1 MGRSFTSRMDR
12 RIKVKFDLA
21 QFSDNYL
28 AEDPHQ
34 TQAREK
40 GIELGVLDTS
50 PGSGAYLRYIA
61 SLIAAQ
67 SVVEIGTG
75 SGVGTLWLLKGVMS
89 SGVITTIDPEVQHIQ
104 IAKQA
109 LIDADVAPNR
119 YRLITSEYLDVMRKL
134 ADRAYDLV
142 VFRGNPE
149 DIFDVIDEAHRI
161 LRVGGILAIDHFYGG
176 GKVPDP
182 AQRDPKTVA
191 LRDAG
196 KFLKSQGEVW
206 SISLNPIGDAVLL
219 ATKL

>member
-1 MGRSFTSRMDR
+1 M
-12 RIKVKFDLA
+12 KFDAA
-21 QFSDNYL
+21 QFSDSYI

-34 TQAREK
+34 VLAREK
-40 GIELGVLDTS
+40 GIELGVIDAT
-50 PGSGAYLRYIA
+50 PGSGAYLRFVA
-61 SLIAAQ
+61 SLLSAQ

-75 SGVGTLWLLKGVMS
+75 SGVGTLWLLKGIMS

-104 IAKQA
+104 IAKQV
-109 LIDADVAPNR
+109 LIEADIAPNR
-119 YRLITSEYLDVMRKL
+119 YRLITSDYLEVMRKL

-149 DIFDVIDEAHRI
+149 DILDVIDEAHRI

-196 KFLKSQGEVW
+196 KFLKSQNEHW

>member
-1 MGRSFTSRMDR
+1 M
-12 RIKVKFDLA
+12 KFDAA
-21 QFSDNYL
+21 QFSDSYI

-34 TQAREK
+34 VLAREK
-40 GIELGVLDTS
+40 GIELGVIDAT
-50 PGSGAYLRYIA
+50 PGSGAYLRFVA
-61 SLIAAQ
+61 SLLSAQ

-75 SGVGTLWLLKGVMS
+75 SGVGTLWLLKGIMS

-104 IAKQA
+104 IAKQV
-109 LIDADVAPNR
+109 LIDADIAPNR
-119 YRLITSEYLDVMRKL
+119 YRLITSDYLEVMRKL

-149 DIFDVIDEAHRI
+149 DILDVIDEAHRI

-196 KFLKSQGEVW
+196 KFLKSQNEHW

>member
-1 MGRSFTSRMDR
+1 M
-12 RIKVKFDLA
+12 KFDAA
-21 QFSDNYL
+21 QFADSYL
-28 AEDPHQ
+28 PEDPHQ
-34 TQAREK
+34 NLAREK
-40 GIELGVLDTS
+40 GIELGVLDAT
-50 PGSGAYLRYIA
+50 PGSGAYLRYVA
-61 SLIAAQ
+61 SLISAQ

-75 SGVGTLWLLKGVMS
+75 SGVGTLWLLKGIMS

-104 IAKQA
+104 IAKQV
-109 LIDADVAPNR
+109 LTEADIPANR

-149 DIFDVIDEAHRI
+149 DILDVIDEAHRI
-161 LRVGGILAIDHFYGG
+161 LRTGGILAIDHFYGG

-196 KFLKSQGEVW
+196 KFLKSQSEVW
-206 SISLNPIGDAVLL
+206 AISLNPIGDAVLL

>member
-1 MGRSFTSRMDR
+1 M
-12 RIKVKFDLA
+12 KFDQA
-21 QFSDNYL
+21 NFSDSYL
-28 AEDPHQ
+28 PEDPHQ
-34 TQAREK
+34 IAAREK
-40 GIELGVLDTS
+40 GIELGALDAT
-50 PGSGAYLRYIA
+50 PGSGAYLKYIA

-75 SGVGTLWLLKGVMS
+75 SGVGTLWLLKGVIN

-104 IAKQA
+104 VAKQV
-109 LIDADVAPNR
+109 LNDADIAPNR
-119 YRLITSEYLDVMRKL
+119 YRLITSDYLDVMRKL

-142 VFRGNPE
+142 VFRGAPE
-149 DIFDVIDEAHRI
+149 DILDVIDESHRI
-161 LRVGGILAIDHFYGG
+161 LRVGGIFAIDHFYGG

-191 LRDAG
+191 LREAG
-196 KFLKSQGEVW
+196 KYLKSQNEIW

>member
-1 MGRSFTSRMDR
+1 M
-12 RIKVKFDLA
+12 KFDAA
-21 QFSDNYL
+21 QFSDSYIP
-28 AEDPHQ
+28 EDPHQ
-34 TQAREK
+34 VLAREK
-40 GIELGVLDTS
+40 GIELGVIDAT
-50 PGSGAYLRYIA
+50 PGSGAYLRFVA
-61 SLIAAQ
+61 SLLSAQ

-75 SGVGTLWLLKGVMS
+75 SGVGTLWLLKGIMS

-104 IAKQA
+104 IAKQV
-109 LIDADVAPNR
+109 LIDADIAPNR
-119 YRLITSEYLDVMRKL
+119 YRLITSDYLEVMRKL

-149 DIFDVIDEAHRI
+149 DILDVIDEAHRI

-196 KFLKSQGEVW
+196 KFLKSQNEHW
-206 SISLNPIGDAVLL
+206 SISINPIGDAVLL

>member
-1 MGRSFTSRMDR
+1 M
-12 RIKVKFDLA
+12 KFDVS

-28 AEDPHQ
+28 PEDPHQ
-34 TQAREK
+34 SAARER
-40 GIELGVLDTS
+40 GVELGVLDAT
-50 PGSGAYLRYIA
+50 PGSGAYLRYVA
-61 SLIAAQ
+61 SLISAQ

-75 SGVGTLWLLKGVMS
+75 SGVGTLWLLKGIMS

-104 IAKQA
+104 IARQV
-109 LIDADVAPNR
+109 LSDADIAPNR

-142 VFRGNPE
+142 VFRGDPE
-149 DIFDVIDEAHRI
+149 DILDVIDEAHRI
-161 LRVGGILAIDHFYGG
+161 LRVGGILAIDHFFGG

-196 KFLKSQGEVW
+196 KFLKSQNEVW

>member
-1 MGRSFTSRMDR
+1 M
-12 RIKVKFDLA
+12 KFDLA
-21 QFSDNYL
+21 QFSDLYIP
-28 AEDPHQ
+28 EDPHQ
-34 TQAREK
+34 NIAREK
-40 GIELGVLDTS
+40 GVELGVVDAT
-50 PGSGAYLRYIA
+50 PGSGAYLKYIA
-61 SLIAAQ
+61 SLISAQ

-89 SGVITTIDPEVQHIQ
+89 SGVITTIDPEVQHTQ
-104 IAKQA
+104 IAKQS
-109 LIDADVAPNR
+109 LIDADIAPNR
-119 YRLITSEYLDVMRKL
+119 YRLITSDYLDVMRKL
-134 ADRAYDLV
+134 ADRGYDLV

-161 LRVGGILAIDHFYGG
+161 LRVGGILAIDHFFGG

-196 KFLKSQGEVW
+196 KFLKSQSEAW
-206 SISLNPIGDAVLL
+206 SISLNTIGDAVLL

>member
-1 MGRSFTSRMDR
+1 M
-12 RIKVKFDLA
+12 KFDLA
-21 QFSDNYL
+21 QFSDSYIP
-28 AEDPHQ
+28 EDPHQ
-34 TQAREK
+34 NIAREK
-40 GIELGVLDTS
+40 GVELGVVDAT
-50 PGSGAYLRYIA
+50 PGSGAYLKYIA
-61 SLIAAQ
+61 SLISAQ

-89 SGVITTIDPEVQHIQ
+89 SGVITTIDPEVQHTQ
-104 IAKQA
+104 IAKQS
-109 LIDADVAPNR
+109 LIDADIAPNR
-119 YRLITSEYLDVMRKL
+119 YRLITSDYLDVMRKL
-134 ADRAYDLV
+134 ADRGYDLV

-161 LRVGGILAIDHFYGG
+161 LRVGGILAIDHFFGG

-196 KFLKSQGEVW
+196 KFLKSQNEAW
-206 SISLNPIGDAVLL
+206 SISLNPVGDAVLL

>member
-1 MGRSFTSRMDR
+1 
-12 RIKVKFDLA
+12 VKFDVS

-28 AEDPHQ
+28 PEDPHQ
-34 TQAREK
+34 SAARER
-40 GIELGVLDTS
+40 GVELGVLDAT
-50 PGSGAYLRYIA
+50 PGSGAYLRYVA
-61 SLIAAQ
+61 SLISAQ

-75 SGVGTLWLLKGVMS
+75 SGVGTLWLLKGIMS

-104 IAKQA
+104 IARQV
-109 LIDADVAPNR
+109 LSDADIAPNR

-134 ADRAYDLV
+134 ADRAYALV
-142 VFRGNPE
+142 VFRGDPE
-149 DIFDVIDEAHRI
+149 DILDVIDEAHRI
-161 LRVGGILAIDHFYGG
+161 LRVGGILAIDHFFGG

-196 KFLKSQGEVW
+196 KYLKSQNEVW

>member
-1 MGRSFTSRMDR
+1 M
-12 RIKVKFDLA
+12 KFDAA
-21 QFSDNYL
+21 QFSDSYIP
-28 AEDPHQ
+28 EDPHQ
-34 TQAREK
+34 VLAREK
-40 GIELGVLDTS
+40 GIELGVIDAT
-50 PGSGAYLRYIA
+50 PGSGAYLRFVA
-61 SLIAAQ
+61 SLLSAQ

-75 SGVGTLWLLKGVMS
+75 SGVGTLWLLKGIMS

-104 IAKQA
+104 IAKQV
-109 LIDADVAPNR
+109 LIDADIAPNR
-119 YRLITSEYLDVMRKL
+119 YRLITSDYLEVMRKL

-149 DIFDVIDEAHRI
+149 DILDVIDEAHRI

-196 KFLKSQGEVW
+196 KFLKSQNEHW

>member
-1 MGRSFTSRMDR
+1 M
-12 RIKVKFDLA
+12 KFDAA
-21 QFSDNYL
+21 QFSDSYIP
-28 AEDPHQ
+28 EDPHQ
-34 TQAREK
+34 VLAREK
-40 GIELGVLDTS
+40 GIELGVLDAT
-50 PGSGAYLRYIA
+50 PGSGAYLRFVA
-61 SLIAAQ
+61 SLLSAQ

-75 SGVGTLWLLKGVMS
+75 SGVGTLWLLKGIMS

-104 IAKQA
+104 IAKQV
-109 LIDADVAPNR
+109 LIDADIAPNR
-119 YRLITSEYLDVMRKL
+119 YRLITNDYLEVMRKL

-149 DIFDVIDEAHRI
+149 DILDVIDEAHRI

-196 KFLKSQGEVW
+196 KFLKSQNEHW

>member
-1 MGRSFTSRMDR
+1 M
-12 RIKVKFDLA
+12 KFDLA
-21 QFSDNYL
+21 QFSDTYIP
-28 AEDPHQ
+28 EDPHQ
-34 TQAREK
+34 SAAREK
-40 GIELGVLDTS
+40 GIELGIVDAT
-50 PGSGAYLRYIA
+50 PGSGAYLKYIA
-61 SLIAAQ
+61 SLISAQ

-75 SGVGTLWLLKGVMS
+75 SGVGTLWLLKGVMN

-104 IAKQA
+104 IAKQVFA
-109 LIDADVAPNR
+109 DADIAPNR

-134 ADRAYDLV
+134 ADRGYDLV

-149 DIFDVIDEAHRI
+149 DILDVIDEAHRI
-161 LRVGGILAIDHFYGG
+161 LRVGGILAIDHFFGG

-196 KFLKSQGEVW
+196 KFLKSQSETW
-206 SISLNPIGDAVLL
+206 EISLNPIGDAVLL

>member
-1 MGRSFTSRMDR
+1 M
-12 RIKVKFDLA
+12 KFDVS
-21 QFSDNYL
+21 QFADNYIP
-28 AEDPHQ
+28 EDPHQ
-34 TQAREK
+34 NLAREK
-40 GIELGVLDTS
+40 GIELGVLDAT
-50 PGSGAYLRYIA
+50 PGSGAFLRYVA
-61 SLIAAQ
+61 SLISAQ
-67 SVVEIGTG
+67 AVVEIGTG
-75 SGVGTLWLLKGVMS
+75 SGVGTLWLLKGVMN

-104 IAKQA
+104 IAKQV
-109 LIDADVAPNR
+109 LLDADVPANR
-119 YRLITSEYLDVMRKL
+119 YRLITSDYLDVMRKL

-149 DIFDVIDEAHRI
+149 DVLDVIDEAHRI
-161 LRVGGILAIDHFYGG
+161 LRTGGILAIDHFYGG

-196 KFLKSQGEVW
+196 KFLKSQSEVW

>member
-1 MGRSFTSRMDR
+1 M
-12 RIKVKFDLA
+12 KFDAA
-21 QFSDNYL
+21 QFADNYQS
-28 AEDPHQ
+28 EDPHQ
-34 TQAREK
+34 SAARER
-40 GIELGVLDTS
+40 GIELGALDTT
-50 PGSGAYLRYIA
+50 PGAGAFIRYIA
-61 SLIAAQ
+61 ELISAQ

-75 SGVGTLWLLKGVMS
+75 SGVGTLWLLKGLIN

-104 IAKQA
+104 VARQV
-109 LIDADVAPNR
+109 LNDADVAANR
-119 YRLITSEYLDVMRKL
+119 YRLITSEYLEVMRKL

-142 VFRGNPE
+142 VFRGDPE
-149 DIFDVIDEAHRI
+149 DIFDVIDESHRI
-161 LRVGGILAIDHFYGG
+161 LRTGGILAIDHFYGG

-196 KFLKSQGEVW
+196 KFLKSQSDTW

>member
-1 MGRSFTSRMDR
+1 
-12 RIKVKFDLA
+12 VKFDAA
-21 QFSDNYL
+21 QFSDSYIP
-28 AEDPHQ
+28 EDPNQ
-34 TQAREK
+34 VLAREK
-40 GIELGVLDTS
+40 GIELGVIDAT
-50 PGSGAYLRYIA
+50 PGSGAYLRFVA
-61 SLIAAQ
+61 SLLSAQ

-75 SGVGTLWLLKGVMS
+75 SGVGTLWLLKGIMS

-104 IAKQA
+104 IAKQV
-109 LIDADVAPNR
+109 LIDADIAPNR
-119 YRLITSEYLDVMRKL
+119 YRLITSDYLEVMRKL

-149 DIFDVIDEAHRI
+149 DILDVIDEAHRI

-196 KFLKSQGEVW
+196 KFLKSQNEHW

>member
-1 MGRSFTSRMDR
+1 M
-12 RIKVKFDLA
+12 KFDLT
-21 QFSDNYL
+21 QFSDSYIP
-28 AEDPHQ
+28 EDPHQ
-34 TQAREK
+34 NIAREK
-40 GIELGVLDTS
+40 GVELGVVDAT
-50 PGSGAYLRYIA
+50 PGSGAYLKYIA
-61 SLIAAQ
+61 SLISAQ

-89 SGVITTIDPEVQHIQ
+89 SGVITTIDPEVQHTQ
-104 IAKQA
+104 IAKQS
-109 LIDADVAPNR
+109 LVDADIAPNR
-119 YRLITSEYLDVMRKL
+119 YRLITSDYLEVMRKL
-134 ADRAYDLV
+134 ADRGYDLV

-161 LRVGGILAIDHFYGG
+161 LRVGGILAIDHFFGG

-196 KFLKSQGEVW
+196 KFLKSQSEAW
-206 SISLNPIGDAVLL
+206 SISLNTVGDAVLL

>member
-1 MGRSFTSRMDR
+1 
-12 RIKVKFDLA
+12 VKFDAA
-21 QFSDNYL
+21 QFADSYIP
-28 AEDPHQ
+28 EDPHQ
-34 TQAREK
+34 VLAREK
-40 GIELGVLDTS
+40 GIELGVIDAT
-50 PGSGAYLRYIA
+50 PGSGAYLRFVA
-61 SLIAAQ
+61 SLLSAQ

-75 SGVGTLWLLKGVMS
+75 SGVGTLWLLKGIMS

-104 IAKQA
+104 IAKQV
-109 LIDADVAPNR
+109 LIDADIAPNR
-119 YRLITSEYLDVMRKL
+119 YRLITSDYLEVMRKL

-149 DIFDVIDEAHRI
+149 DILDVIDEAHRI

-196 KFLKSQGEVW
+196 KFLKSQNEHW

>member
-1 MGRSFTSRMDR
+1 M
-12 RIKVKFDLA
+12 KFDPAL
-21 QFSDNYL
+21 FSDTYL
-28 AEDPHQ
+28 AEDPNQ
-34 TQAREK
+34 SIARER
-40 GIELGVLDTS
+40 GIELGVKDAT
-50 PGSGAYLRYIA
+50 PGSGAFLRYIA
-61 SLIAAQ
+61 SLISAQ

-89 SGVITTIDPEVQHIQ
+89 SGVITSIDPEVQHIQ
-104 IAKQA
+104 IAKQV
-109 LIDADVAPNR
+109 LNDADIAPSR

-142 VFRGNPE
+142 VFRGDPE
-149 DIFDVIDEAHRI
+149 DIFDVIDESHRI
-161 LRVGGILAIDHFYGG
+161 LRVGGILAIDHFFGG

-196 KFLKSQGEVW
+196 KFLRSQNEVW
-206 SISLNPIGDAVLL
+206 SISLNPVGDAVLL

>member
-1 MGRSFTSRMDR
+1 M
-12 RIKVKFDLA
+12 KFDAA
-21 QFSDNYL
+21 QFADNYQS
-28 AEDPHQ
+28 EDPHQ
-34 TQAREK
+34 SAARER
-40 GIELGVLDTS
+40 GVELGAQDTT
-50 PGSGAYLRYIA
+50 PGAGAYLRYIA
-61 SLIAAQ
+61 ELISAQ

-75 SGVGTLWLLKGVMS
+75 SGVGTLWLLKGVIN

-104 IAKQA
+104 VAKQV
-109 LIDADVAPNR
+109 LNDADIAPNR
-119 YRLITSEYLDVMRKL
+119 YRLITSDYLDVMRKL

-161 LRVGGILAIDHFYGG
+161 LRTGGILAIDHFYGG

-182 AQRDPKTVA
+182 AQRDPKTIA

-196 KFLKSQGEVW
+196 KFLKSQSEYW
-206 SISLNPIGDAVLL
+206 SIALNPIGDAVLL

>member
-1 MGRSFTSRMDR
+1 M
-12 RIKVKFDLA
+12 KFDVA

-28 AEDPHQ
+28 PEDPHQ
-34 TQAREK
+34 CAAREK
-40 GIELGVLDTS
+40 GIELGVLDAT
-50 PGSGAYLRYIA
+50 PGSGAFLRYVA
-61 SLIAAQ
+61 SLISAQ
-67 SVVEIGTG
+67 SVVEVGTG
-75 SGVGTLWLLKGVMS
+75 SGVGTLWLLKGIMN

-104 IAKQA
+104 IAKQV
-109 LIDADVAPNR
+109 LTDADIAPNR

-142 VFRGNPE
+142 VFRGDPE
-149 DIFDVIDEAHRI
+149 DVLDVIDEAHRI
-161 LRVGGILAIDHFYGG
+161 LRVGGILAIDHFFGG

-196 KFLKSQGEVW
+196 KFLKSQSDVW
-206 SISLNPIGDAVLL
+206 SISLNPVGDAVLL

>member
-1 MGRSFTSRMDR
+1 M
-12 RIKVKFDLA
+12 KFDPA

-28 AEDPHQ
+28 PEDPFQ
-34 TQAREK
+34 SAARER
-40 GIELGVLDTS
+40 GVELGITDTT
-50 PGSGAYLRYIA
+50 PGAGAFLKYVA
-61 SLIAAQ
+61 ALISAQ

-75 SGVGTLWLLKGVMS
+75 SGVGTLWLLKGVIN

-104 IAKQA
+104 IAKQV
-109 LIDADVAPNR
+109 LHDADIAPNR
-119 YRLITSEYLDVMRKL
+119 YRLITSDYLEVMRKL

-149 DIFDVIDEAHRI
+149 DIFDVIDEAHRV
-161 LRVGGILAIDHFYGG
+161 LRTGGIFAIDHFFGG
-176 GKVPDP
+176 QKVPDP

-196 KFLKSQGEVW
+196 KFLKSQSEVW

>member
-1 MGRSFTSRMDR
+1 M
-12 RIKVKFDLA
+12 KFDAALFA
-21 QFSDNYL
+21 DNYL
-28 AEDPHQ
+28 PEDPHQ
-34 TQAREK
+34 SAAREK
-40 GIELGVLDTS
+40 GVELGVLDAT
-50 PGSGAYLRYIA
+50 PGSGAYLRYVA
-61 SLIAAQ
+61 SLISAQ

-75 SGVGTLWLLKGVMS
+75 SGVGTLWLLKGILS
-89 SGVITTIDPEVQHIQ
+89 AGVITTIDPEVQHVQ
-104 IAKQA
+104 IAKQVFT
-109 LIDADVAPNR
+109 DADIPANR
-119 YRLITSEYLDVMRKL
+119 YRLITSDYLEVMRKL

-161 LRVGGILAIDHFYGG
+161 LRTGGILAVDHFYGG

-196 KFLKSQGEVW
+196 KFLKSQNEVW
-206 SISLNPIGDAVLL
+206 AISLNPIGDAVLL

>member
-1 MGRSFTSRMDR
+1 M
-12 RIKVKFDLA
+12 KFDAA
-21 QFSDNYL
+21 QFADNYQS
-28 AEDPHQ
+28 EDPHQ
-34 TQAREK
+34 SAARER
-40 GIELGVLDTS
+40 GLELGAQDTT
-50 PGSGAYLRYIA
+50 PGAGAYLRYIA
-61 SLIAAQ
+61 ELISAQ

-75 SGVGTLWLLKGVMS
+75 SGVGTLWLLKGVIN

-104 IAKQA
+104 VAKQV
-109 LIDADVAPNR
+109 LNDADIAPNR
-119 YRLITSEYLDVMRKL
+119 YRLITSDYLDVMRKL

-161 LRVGGILAIDHFYGG
+161 LRTGGILAIDHFYGG

-182 AQRDPKTVA
+182 AQRDPKTIA

-196 KFLKSQGEVW
+196 KFLKSQSEYW
-206 SISLNPIGDAVLL
+206 SIALNPIGDAVLL

>member
-1 MGRSFTSRMDR
+1 M
-12 RIKVKFDLA
+12 KFDLA

-28 AEDPHQ
+28 PEDPHQ
-34 TQAREK
+34 NAAREK
-40 GIELGVLDTS
+40 GIELGVVDAT
-50 PGSGAYLRYIA
+50 PGSGAFLKYVA
-61 SLIAAQ
+61 SLISAQ

-75 SGVGTLWLLKGVMS
+75 SAVGTLWLLKGVMN
-89 SGVITTIDPEVQHIQ
+89 SGVITTIDPEVQHVQ
-104 IAKQA
+104 VAKEVLA
-109 LIDADVAPNR
+109 DADIAPNR

-142 VFRGNPE
+142 VFRGDPE

-161 LRVGGILAIDHFYGG
+161 LRVGGILAIDHFFGG

-196 KFLKSQGEVW
+196 KLLKSQIDVW
-206 SISLNPIGDAVLL
+206 SISLNPVGDAVLL